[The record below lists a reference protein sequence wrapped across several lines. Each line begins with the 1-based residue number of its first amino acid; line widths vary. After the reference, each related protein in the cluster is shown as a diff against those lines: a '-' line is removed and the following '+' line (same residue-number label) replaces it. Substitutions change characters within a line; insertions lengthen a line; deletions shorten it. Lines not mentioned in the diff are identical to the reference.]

1 MFRNPMRRV
10 CGLLVLWC
18 VALAPFTQA
27 SAQNLPVKQDAL
39 HSNILNEDR
48 AIQVLLPEGYWPGSG
63 EKYDV
68 LYVLDG
74 DGDWNLKL
82 LSTIGRFVQGES
94 FMPPFILVALPNTNR
109 MRDFMP
115 THVAATPGSGG
126 ADKFLAFL
134 KNELIPY
141 VDKTYPSNG
150 HNMLFGHS
158 AGGLFAMY
166 ALLNEPQLFDSYLA
180 IDPALWWD
188 GGYIHKLAAQ
198 KLGPAQ
204 SGKSF
209 FVAGRDEQG
218 LRQMGITEMNALV
231 QGKPPKDFRWKVLS
245 YPNENHGSVRFKGS
259 YDGFRFFFEG
269 YADKPIEF
277 HPMNGIVLK
286 DRPYKVYYDGPPQAL
301 RYTTDGSEPTP
312 SSKTMEAENSL
323 VNEVRLSAK
332 SADRHDRFN
341 KATTGEFKLGKPLAA
356 IAKPKNA
363 KAGGFHYS
371 YYEGP
376 WTALPDFASLKPVQ
390 TGISGPDCNLSKLP
404 RPEHFACLIEGFI
417 EIQQAGYYVFALNSD
432 DGSRLYLGGKQL
444 IDNDGLHDASRLK
457 TFLVPLEPGFY
468 PLRLEYFQAGGGAVL
483 NLLYVVPG
491 EDKPRPIPVPL
502 ERQYSDK

>member
-1 MFRNPMRRV
+1 MFRNLKRRV

-18 VALAPFTQA
+18 IALAPFTQA
-27 SAQNLPVKQDAL
+27 SAQNLPGKRDSL
-39 HSNILNEDR
+39 HSSILNEER
-48 AIQVLLPEGYWPGSG
+48 AIQVLLPESYRPGSN

-68 LYVLDG
+68 LYLL
-74 DGDWNLKL
+74 DGDWNLNL
-82 LSTIGRFVQGES
+82 ISAIQRFVQDEAY
-94 FMPPFILVALPNTNR
+94 MPPIILVAVPNTD
-109 MRDFMP
+109 RDRDLKP
-115 THVAATPGSGG
+115 THGAAMHTSGG

-134 KNELIPY
+134 KNELVPY
-141 VDKTYPSNG
+141 VNKSYPSNG

-166 ALLNEPQLFDSYLA
+166 ALLNEPQLFNGYLA
-180 IDPALWWD
+180 IDPAFWWD
-188 GGYIHKLAAQ
+188 DGYINKLAAE
-198 KLGPAQ
+198 KLGSLQ
-204 SGKSF
+204 SGRSF
-209 FVAGRDEQG
+209 FIAGRDEEG
-218 LRQMGITEMNALV
+218 LRQMRIPEMDAVL
-231 QGKPPKDFRWKVLS
+231 KSKASKDFNWKVVS
-245 YPNENHGSVRFKGS
+245 YPNETHGSVRIKGV
-259 YDGFRFFFEG
+259 YDGLKFLYDG
-269 YADKPIEF
+269 YASKPVEF

-286 DRPYKVYYDGPPQAL
+286 GMPYKVYYGGPPQSV

-312 SSKTMEAENSL
+312 SSMTMEAENSL
-323 VNEVRLSAK
+323 VNGVKLSAK

-356 IAKPKNA
+356 IAKPKNV
-363 KAGGFHYS
+363 KAGGFHYA

-376 WTALPDFASLKPVQ
+376 WIALPDFATLKPVQ
-390 TGISGPDCNLSKLP
+390 TGIAGPDFNVSKLP
-404 RPEHFACLIEGFI
+404 RPEHTACLIEGFI
-417 EIQQAGYYVFALNSD
+417 EIQKAGYYVFALNSD

-491 EDKPRPIPVPL
+491 EDKPQLIPVPF
-502 ERQYSDK
+502 ERQYSQP